1 MISFSVSKI
10 IFSSKFDIG
19 AGFKL
24 SDVFD
29 KNNIEIYKRSKD
41 HHLREIARKTG
52 VPLEVGHLNSHNVF
66 PLEVCLFY
74 TINVFPLEVGL
85 FYTIKVFPLEVG
97 HLYSHNVFY
106 SEVGQSFEGILK
118 YLQIIQES
126 WRSKLVCY
134 VGRKIGF

>member
-74 TINVFPLEVGL
+74 TINVFPLEVGQ
-85 FYTIKVFPLEVG
+85 
-97 HLYSHNVFY
+97 LYSHNVFH
-106 SEVGQSFEGILK
+106 SEVGQSFECILK

>member
-74 TINVFPLEVGL
+74 TI
-85 FYTIKVFPLEVG
+85 KVFPLEVG

-118 YLQIIQES
+118 Y
-126 WRSKLVCY
+126 
-134 VGRKIGF
+134 